1 MGKMRKTPSKVTRF
15 RLRFTFWLDIH
26 KPDEQALS
34 ETIETLKTK
43 KLFAKTIRDG
53 IKLVCSL
60 MDGRLDLLFSL
71 YPWVRE
77 EFEKRSTP
85 RTTQALEEQL
95 ARLEYLMGQGM
106 SVSIDTGH
114 IQSTPA
120 LTGPK
125 PLAVKSF
132 SLPRFEDDD
141 DEATLIL
148 TKSTSNNAAL
158 NFINTMK
165 GLQQ

>member
-1 MGKMRKTPSKVTRF
+1 MGKARKTLGRVRRF
-15 RLRFTFWLDIH
+15 RLRFTFWLDMH
-26 KPDEQALS
+26 KPDEQELS
-34 ETIETLKTK
+34 ETIEALKTK

-60 MDGRLDLLFSL
+60 MDGRLDILFDM

-77 EFEKRSTP
+77 EFEKRSAQ

-95 ARLEYLMGQGM
+95 ARLEYLMGQGITLP
-106 SVSIDTGH
+106 IDMKAQHNSG
-114 IQSTPA
+114 
-120 LTGPK
+120 GPR
-125 PLAVKSF
+125 PLAAPSF

-141 DEATLIL
+141 EATIIL